1 GAEVLATYTTAMHAG
16 KAAITSH
23 NFGKGKAVYLG
34 AHLEAT
40 DLARVLLTLMGAAGL
55 QSTWKAPQGVEI
67 CTRGTGNTAWT
78 YVMNHT
84 PQPQTVQMH
93 GNYRDRLTKTSH
105 ADTVTLEPYGVRVLT
120 PA

>member
-1 GAEVLATYTTAMHAG
+1 VLATYTTAMHAG

-34 AHLEAT
+34 AHLEPA
-40 DLARVLLTLMGAAGL
+40 DLARVLLTLMGAGDL
-55 QSTWKAPQGVEI
+55 QSSWKLPQGVEI
-67 CTRGTGNTAWT
+67 CTRGTGTTTWT
-78 YVMNHT
+78 YVLNHT

-93 GNYRDRLTKTSH
+93 GNYRDGLTNTSH
-105 ADTVTLEPYGVRVLT
+105 ADTVTLEPYGVRVLI